1 VLNLVPGQYR
11 GVAVSRAGPGLDTES
26 LRAHFVGREAYRR
39 TRFIVVRHR
48 QATALVQVTKSSD
61 ELLFSPITEV
71 QVLAGPDEC
80 AYVHEPDADT
90 AVPSALAEVARRRA
104 PGTRA
109 VVVQGRYEHVSFIVE
124 PNPMRVRVREVVPP
138 APAKLFDQA
147 SRVLA
152 TAEELPPI
160 ELVPELVELSD
171 LATGHPADHYLLPCR
186 GSGAAVAG
194 AAASYLDER
203 PDRQDWT
210 LLGCARSQQ
219 IHHWVYGDD
228 PPTVDLCPLRSAAL
242 HDGTESVLLTK
253 CCLREDGLEQGD
265 GWVSVPWGSTLD
277 QVREAL
283 AVLARQREPAWER
296 V

>member
-1 VLNLVPGQYR
+1 MLNTVPGQYR
-11 GVAVSRAGPGLDTES
+11 GVAIARTEEGLDAES
-26 LRAHFVGREAYRR
+26 LRKHFLGREAYRR
-39 TRFIVVRHR
+39 TRFIVVRAHG
-48 QATALVQVTKSSD
+48 ATALIKVSKMSD

-80 AYVHEPDADT
+80 AFVHEQDADT
-90 AVPSALAEVARRRA
+90 AVPSVLAEVARHRA
-104 PGTRA
+104 PGARA
-109 VVVQGRYEHVSFIVE
+109 VVVQGRYEHISFILD
-124 PNPMRVRVREVVPP
+124 PKPIRIRVREVVPP

-160 ELVPELVELSD
+160 ELVPELVELSA
-171 LATGHPADHYLLPCR
+171 LAGSHRADHYLLPCR

-194 AAASYLDER
+194 SAASYLDER
-203 PDRQDWT
+203 PERQDWT

-219 IHHWVYGDD
+219 IHQWVYGDD
-228 PPTVDLCPLRSAAL
+228 PPTVDLCPLRTAVL
-242 HDGTESVLLTK
+242 HDGTDTVLLTK
-253 CCLREDGLEQGD
+253 CCLREDGLDQGA

-277 QVREAL
+277 QVRDAL
-283 AVLARQREPAWER
+283 AELARQREPAWAR